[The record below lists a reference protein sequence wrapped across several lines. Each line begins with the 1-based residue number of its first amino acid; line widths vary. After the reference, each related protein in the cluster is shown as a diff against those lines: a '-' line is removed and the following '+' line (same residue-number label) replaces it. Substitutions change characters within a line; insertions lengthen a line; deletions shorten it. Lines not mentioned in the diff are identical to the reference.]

1 LEEVKEI
8 KMNICPERKDKLF
21 LDVYGEMDAGQRSA
35 WEDHLAKCEACRLEK
50 EKLLELL
57 QASKQSGLSPDLFP
71 EETQA
76 LSASIIRKLRNDK
89 LDHWWE
95 WVFMANRR
103 LTPSMAAACILLLFL
118 GWFGLNNFNSSDKAA
133 KTSQIVLD
141 EKIMISDEEL
151 LENMEMLQEL
161 EALEKLVNLLDI
173 QNQGA
178 YLQES
183 EGKTN
188 HGTALV

>member
-1 LEEVKEI
+1 
-8 KMNICPERKDKLF
+8 MNICPERKDKLF

-50 EKLLELL
+50 EKLLELV
-57 QASKQSGLSPDLFP
+57 QASKQSSPLPDLSPK
-71 EETQA
+71 ETQT
-76 LSASIIRKLRNDK
+76 LSDTIIRKLRVEK
-89 LDHWWE
+89 PDHWSE

-103 LTPSMAAACILLLFL
+103 LTPSMAAACILVLFL

-141 EKIMISDEEL
+141 EKIMVGDEEL
-151 LENMEMLQEL
+151 LENMEMLQEM
-161 EALEKLVNLLDI
+161 ESLEKLVNLLDI

-178 YLQES
+178 YLQKR